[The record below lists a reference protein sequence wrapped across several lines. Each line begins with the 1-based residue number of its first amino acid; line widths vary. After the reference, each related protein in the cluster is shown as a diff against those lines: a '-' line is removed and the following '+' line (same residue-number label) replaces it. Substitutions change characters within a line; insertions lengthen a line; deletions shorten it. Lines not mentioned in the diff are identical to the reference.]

1 MNFSRLDMNDFNESL
16 KFFKKNGDIVNNN
29 VELYDIYNLV
39 CDLIEEVF
47 NTILIKKYTPIN
59 SIIIILYIISELDY
73 YYKTNDFSKDDI
85 KKKLKDD
92 DFKNDISS
100 KIADKYLTNEQL
112 NYKSD
117 TFLNKFNPE
126 ISSLSLYFNFILNV
140 LNNLKNLNKYQSLLV
155 NMLINSFNLGK
166 CIENLLIDGFE
177 VEAFST
183 WRTMHENE
191 CIIYCLMRNGKL
203 LFDSYFKHIEYS
215 LAYRLQIKDKEK
227 VDNLFIEIKE
237 KMKKYDLKSKDTKKF
252 IEYGYLLDI
261 PNIKLNEDIKLNFRD
276 GVQKCAGLEN
286 YSKVYELSSEVA
298 HSSPLLLFSNKEYY
312 FNITILNLYETF
324 FRLESIYYDLY
335 VDLSSKEE
343 IEAYKKM
350 REIYL
355 KELSEIHD
363 RILNKYQEIKNKE

>member
-237 KMKKYDLKSKDTKKF
+237 PVSM
-252 IEYGYLLDI
+252 
-261 PNIKLNEDIKLNFRD
+261 
-276 GVQKCAGLEN
+276 
-286 YSKVYELSSEVA
+286 
-298 HSSPLLLFSNKEYY
+298 
-312 FNITILNLYETF
+312 
-324 FRLESIYYDLY
+324 
-335 VDLSSKEE
+335 
-343 IEAYKKM
+343 
-350 REIYL
+350 
-355 KELSEIHD
+355 
-363 RILNKYQEIKNKE
+363 